1 MQNGLCYQPAW
12 CKANNAVFA
21 AVLANK
27 TDSYGYAD
35 LAAIAR
41 NAILQCRLTKYEK
54 ETIILFNEAEPT
66 ANIYTYNKALQNRL
80 AKFSRENPKCARLA
94 TAYPCGAVSYE
105 VDKKRLSIRFTS
117 PYSEER
123 RAKARNYAIKNN
135 IISNIDSR
143 HKESI

>member
-1 MQNGLCYQPAW
+1 M
-12 CKANNAVFA
+12 K
-21 AVLANK
+21 
-27 TDSYGYAD
+27 
-35 LAAIAR
+35 
-41 NAILQCRLTKYEK
+41 CRLTKYEK

-80 AKFSRENPKCARLA
+80 AKFIRQNPKFARLV
-94 TAYPCGAVSYE
+94 TACPCGAVSYE